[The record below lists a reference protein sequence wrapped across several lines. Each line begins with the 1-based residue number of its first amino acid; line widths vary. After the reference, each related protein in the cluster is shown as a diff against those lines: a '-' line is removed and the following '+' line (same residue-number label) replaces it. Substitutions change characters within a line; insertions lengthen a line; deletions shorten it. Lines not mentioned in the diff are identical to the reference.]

1 MRHATALQSGMTSF
15 EAEGAVGREG
25 IEHGKEKR
33 MELTS
38 MPGFED
44 VLKATAELRAI
55 SGLMEEASDQIPDSV
70 DVEDDT
76 GKVRLTMLRDGS
88 IDDIEILGGWRDAIG
103 AEHLGEAITSLIRF
117 ASAAF
122 FQEMSEYL
130 DEHLDEA
137 LGNGPTPTGRSAVE
151 EEAERIQDEAS
162 RIVHAAYEQGSVLP
176 EDAFENAA
184 RYAERVRERC
194 GEAVDERPWGDDDV
208 EADVEDVACDCVD
221 GKITRVHVNPEW
233 ARKSPIVTIR
243 NRMLEEFDS
252 VGAAEDS
259 RFSGVSADDLQS
271 QGRQAVLDM
280 IQVLHS
286 ISAKQ

>member
-1 MRHATALQSGMTSF
+1 
-15 EAEGAVGREG
+15 
-25 IEHGKEKR
+25 

-38 MPGFED
+38 IPGFEG
-44 VLKATAELRAI
+44 LLEATAELRAI

-103 AEHLGEAITSLIRF
+103 AENLGEVVTSLIRF

-122 FQEMSEYL
+122 FQEMSGYL

-137 LGNGPTPTGRSAVE
+137 LGNGRAPTGRSAVE
-151 EEAERIQDEAS
+151 EGAERIQDEAS
-162 RIVHAAYEQGSVLP
+162 RIVRAAYEQGSVLP

-184 RYAERVRERC
+184 RYAELVRERC
-194 GEAVDERPWGDDDV
+194 GEVVDGYPWSDDDV

-221 GKITRVHVNPEW
+221 GRITRVRVNPEW

-252 VGAAEDS
+252 VGGSGDS
-259 RFSGVSADDLQS
+259 WFSGSGADDLQS
-271 QGRQAVLDM
+271 QGRQVVLDM

>member
-1 MRHATALQSGMTSF
+1 MLQNGTALF
-15 EAEGAVGREG
+15 EAEGAVAREG
-25 IEHGKEKR
+25 IEYEKEEH

-38 MPGFED
+38 MPGFEG
-44 VLKATAELRAI
+44 LLEATAELRAI

-103 AEHLGEAITSLIRF
+103 AERFGEVVTSLVRF

-122 FQEMSEYL
+122 FQEMSDYL

-137 LGNGPTPTGRSAVE
+137 LGNGRAPTGRSAVE
-151 EEAERIQDEAS
+151 EEAGRIQDEAS
-162 RIVHAAYEQGSVLP
+162 RIVRAAYEQGPVLP
-176 EDAFENAA
+176 EDAFENAD
-184 RYAERVRERC
+184 RYAELVRERC
-194 GEAVDERPWGDDDV
+194 GEAVDEQHSWSDEDV
-208 EADVEDVACDCVD
+208 EADVEDVEDVACDCVD
-221 GKITRVHVNPEW
+221 GKITRVRVNPEW

-252 VGAAEDS
+252 VGGSEDS
-259 RFSGVSADDLQS
+259 WFSGGSADDLQS
-271 QGRQAVLDM
+271 QGRQVVLDM

-286 ISAKQ
+286 ISVKQ

>member
-1 MRHATALQSGMTSF
+1 MRSGTALF
-15 EAEGAVGREG
+15 EAEGAVAWEG

-38 MPGFED
+38 MPGFEG
-44 VLKATAELRAI
+44 LLEATVELRAI
-55 SGLMEEASDQIPDSV
+55 SGLIEEVSDQIPDSV

-103 AEHLGEAITSLIRF
+103 AERLGEVVTSLIRF

-122 FQEMSEYL
+122 FQEMSDYL

-137 LGNGPTPTGRSAVE
+137 LGNGRAPTGSSAVE
-151 EEAERIQDEAS
+151 EEAGRIQDEAS
-162 RIVHAAYEQGSVLP
+162 RIVRAAYEQGSVLP

-184 RYAERVRERC
+184 RYTELVRERC
-194 GEAVDERPWGDDDV
+194 GEAVDEHPWGDEDM
-208 EADVEDVACDCVD
+208 EADVEDVSCDCVD
-221 GKITRVHVNPEW
+221 GRINRVRVNPEW

-252 VGAAEDS
+252 AGGSEDS
-259 RFSGVSADDLQS
+259 WLSGGGADDLQS
-271 QGRQAVLDM
+271 QGKQVVLDM

>member
-1 MRHATALQSGMTSF
+1 
-15 EAEGAVGREG
+15 
-25 IEHGKEKR
+25 

-38 MPGFED
+38 MPGFEG
-44 VLKATAELRAI
+44 LLEATAELRAI

-103 AEHLGEAITSLIRF
+103 AERFGEVVTSLVRF

-122 FQEMSEYL
+122 FQEMSDYL

-137 LGNGPTPTGRSAVE
+137 LGNGRAPTGRSAVE
-151 EEAERIQDEAS
+151 EEAGRIQDEAS
-162 RIVHAAYEQGSVLP
+162 RIVRAAYEQGPVLP
-176 EDAFENAA
+176 EDTFENAD
-184 RYAERVRERC
+184 RYAELVRERC
-194 GEAVDERPWGDDDV
+194 GEAVDEQHSWSDEDV
-208 EADVEDVACDCVD
+208 EADVEDVEDVACDCVD
-221 GKITRVHVNPEW
+221 GKITRVRVNPEW

-252 VGAAEDS
+252 VGGSEDS
-259 RFSGVSADDLQS
+259 WFSGGSADDLQS
-271 QGRQAVLDM
+271 QGRQVVLDM

-286 ISAKQ
+286 ISVKQ

>member
-1 MRHATALQSGMTSF
+1 
-15 EAEGAVGREG
+15 
-25 IEHGKEKR
+25 

-38 MPGFED
+38 MPGFEG
-44 VLKATAELRAI
+44 LLEATVELRVI
-55 SGLMEEASDQIPDSV
+55 SGLMEEVSDQIPDSV

-103 AEHLGEAITSLIRF
+103 AERLGEVVTSLIRF

-122 FQEMSEYL
+122 FQEMSDYL

-137 LGNGPTPTGRSAVE
+137 LGNGRAPTGRSAVE
-151 EEAERIQDEAS
+151 EEAGRIQDEAS
-162 RIVHAAYEQGSVLP
+162 RIVRAAYEQGSVLP

-184 RYAERVRERC
+184 RYTELVRERC
-194 GEAVDERPWGDDDV
+194 GEAVDEHPWGDEDM
-208 EADVEDVACDCVD
+208 EADVEDVSCDCVD
-221 GKITRVHVNPEW
+221 GRINRVRVNPEW

-252 VGAAEDS
+252 AGGSEDS
-259 RFSGVSADDLQS
+259 WLSGGGADDLQS
-271 QGRQAVLDM
+271 QGKQVVLDM